1 MQLVPL
7 WIKEKRDQMVIDSE
21 IGKSSREKECVLV
34 SHHMHSLKVQGRK
47 KAAVILFIAD
57 GEEKTTTAV
66 ERFLDGLSSPSL
78 ICTILR

>member
-47 KAAVILFIAD
+47 KAAVIPLFVKKK
-57 GEEKTTTAV
+57 EKM
-66 ERFLDGLSSPSL
+66 LWKDSWMGCLPSL